1 MWPIREGRRRESH
14 WTGEPV
20 MPAEEEATDMGSLQ
34 SERGE
39 VSVVVNGEPMNVPT
53 ACRVTDLLEQLG
65 LASRPVAVEI
75 NRVVVPRRQLS
86 GHILAAGD
94 QLEIV
99 TLVGGG

>member
-1 MWPIREGRRRESH
+1 MWPTRVGRRRELQ
-14 WTGEPV
+14 WTGEIV
-20 MPAEEEATDMGSLQ
+20 MPAEEEVTDMGSLP
-34 SERGE
+34 SESGE
-39 VSVVVNGEPMNVPT
+39 VSVVVNGEPVSVPT
-53 ACRVTDLLEQLG
+53 ASRVTDLLEQLG